1 MNLFVFFF
9 VLIIKKLNEVVVWD
23 KIILKGENTKLDL
36 KGAKTKYYLWD
47 DGDGLR

>member
-1 MNLFVFFF
+1 
-9 VLIIKKLNEVVVWD
+9 VVVWD
-23 KIILKGENTKLDL
+23 KIVLKGENYKLDL